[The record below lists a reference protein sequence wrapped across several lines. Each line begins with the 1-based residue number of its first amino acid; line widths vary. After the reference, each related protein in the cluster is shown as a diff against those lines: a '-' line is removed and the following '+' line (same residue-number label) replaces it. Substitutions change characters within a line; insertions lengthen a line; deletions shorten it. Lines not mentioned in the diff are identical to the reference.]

1 MFVPKFLFTV
11 NRSIS
16 VGQHRV
22 FVNRKNGSMFL
33 STSILAGD
41 FLLADGSYSAST
53 VYQQERGIF
62 IGNGE
67 KYIEIASVSADKINR
82 EEAFIWCQKNAE
94 QLPTMED
101 LQAIS
106 GEAVE
111 AVNNSLRQIGR
122 EDILISDNA
131 VSEFWSQESVE
142 NPQGITSR
150 RVMLIQQATNLN
162 KWNFSGLDGQVK
174 VMKAFLP
181 DVILVGLSESN
192 GLWVLQQV
200 AQDYYYILE
209 SQVQTTLKGN
219 IHLEGPCLVV
229 ENPVGEAYWDN
240 GSQFVNTHK
249 DYFRRN
255 SQGLYTKVGENYDR
269 WQLQS
274 E

>member
-1 MFVPKFLFTV
+1 MVVPKFLFTV

-16 VGQHRV
+16 VGQRRV

-142 NPQGITSR
+142 NPQGVISR

-181 DVILVGLSESN
+181 DVILVGLNEGSS
-192 GLWVLQQV
+192 LWVLQQV

-209 SQVQTTLKGN
+209 SQVQATPKGN

-255 SQGLYTKVGENYDR
+255 SQGLYTKEGENHDR

>member
-11 NRSIS
+11 NRFIS
-16 VGQHRV
+16 VGQRRV
-22 FVNRKNGSMFL
+22 FVSRKKDSMFL

-67 KYIEIASVSADKINR
+67 KYIAIVSVSTDKMNR
-82 EEAFIWCQKNAE
+82 EEAFFWYQKNAE
-94 QLPTMED
+94 QMPSMED
-101 LQAIS
+101 LQSIS
-106 GEAVE
+106 GETAA

-131 VSEFWSQESVE
+131 ALEFWSQESVE
-142 NPQGITSR
+142 NPQGIMSR

-162 KWNFSGLDGQVK
+162 KWNFTGLDGQVK

-181 DVILVGLSESN
+181 DVILVGLNEDSS
-192 GLWVLQQV
+192 LLVLQQV

-209 SQVQTTLKGN
+209 SQVQATPKGN

-255 SQGLYTKVGENYDR
+255 SQGLYTKEGENYDR

>member
-11 NRSIS
+11 NRFIS
-16 VGQHRV
+16 VGQRRV
-22 FVNRKNGSMFL
+22 FVSRKNDGMFL

-62 IGNGE
+62 IGNGK
-67 KYIEIASVSADKINR
+67 KYIAIASVSTDKMNR
-82 EEAFIWCQKNAE
+82 EEAFFWYQKNAE
-94 QLPTMED
+94 QMPSMED
-101 LQAIS
+101 LQSIS
-106 GEAVE
+106 GETAA

-122 EDILISDNA
+122 KDILISDNA
-131 VSEFWSQESVE
+131 ALEFWSQESVE
-142 NPQGITSR
+142 NPQGVMSR

-181 DVILVGLSESN
+181 DVILVGLNEGSS
-192 GLWVLQQV
+192 LWVLQQV
-200 AQDYYYILE
+200 AQNYYYILE
-209 SQVQTTLKGN
+209 SQVQATPKGN

-255 SQGLYTKVGENYDR
+255 SQGLYTKEGENYDR

>member
-11 NRSIS
+11 NRSIP

-142 NPQGITSR
+142 NPQGVISR

-181 DVILVGLSESN
+181 DVILVGLNESN
-192 GLWVLQQV
+192 CLWVLQQV

-255 SQGLYTKVGENYDR
+255 SQGLYTKEGENYDR

>member
-53 VYQQERGIF
+53 VYQQEQGIF

-150 RVMLIQQATNLN
+150 RVMLIQQAANLN

-181 DVILVGLSESN
+181 DVILVGLNESN

-209 SQVQTTLKGN
+209 SQVQTNLKGN

-255 SQGLYTKVGENYDR
+255 SQGLYTKEGENYDR

>member
-11 NRSIS
+11 NRFIS
-16 VGQHRV
+16 VGQRRV
-22 FVNRKNGSMFL
+22 FVSRKNDGMFL

-67 KYIEIASVSADKINR
+67 KYIAIASVSTDKMNR
-82 EEAFIWCQKNAE
+82 EEAFFWYQKNAE
-94 QLPTMED
+94 QMPSMED
-101 LQAIS
+101 LQSIS
-106 GEAVE
+106 GETAA

-131 VSEFWSQESVE
+131 ALEFWSQESVE
-142 NPQGITSR
+142 NPQGIMSR

-162 KWNFSGLDGQVK
+162 KWNFTGLDGQVK

-181 DVILVGLSESN
+181 DVILVGLNEDSS
-192 GLWVLQQV
+192 LLVLQQV

-209 SQVQTTLKGN
+209 SQVQATPKGN

-255 SQGLYTKVGENYDR
+255 SQGLYTKEGENYDR

>member
-11 NRSIS
+11 NRFIS
-16 VGQHRV
+16 VGQRRV
-22 FVNRKNGSMFL
+22 FVSRKNDGMFL

-67 KYIEIASVSADKINR
+67 KYIAIASVSTDKMNR
-82 EEAFIWCQKNAE
+82 EEAFFWYQKNAE
-94 QLPTMED
+94 QMPSMED
-101 LQAIS
+101 LQSIS
-106 GEAVE
+106 GETAA

-131 VSEFWSQESVE
+131 ALEFWSQESVE
-142 NPQGITSR
+142 NPQGIMSR

-162 KWNFSGLDGQVK
+162 KWNFTGLDGQVK

-181 DVILVGLSESN
+181 DVILVGLNEDSS
-192 GLWVLQQV
+192 LLVLQQV

-209 SQVQTTLKGN
+209 SQVQATSKGN

-255 SQGLYTKVGENYDR
+255 SQGLYTKEGENYDR